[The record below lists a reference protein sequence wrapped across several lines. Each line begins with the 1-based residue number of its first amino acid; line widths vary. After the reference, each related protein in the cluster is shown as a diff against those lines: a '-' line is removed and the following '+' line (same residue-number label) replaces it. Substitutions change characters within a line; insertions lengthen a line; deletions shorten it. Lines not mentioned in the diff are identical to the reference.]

1 MPCFRDERRAIV
13 CASSSYDA
21 VSFSTRCHPAQPV
34 SVPILHPREIQAL
47 QSQNYPHRLMY
58 IVMLWRES
66 TIQRHAITMGA
77 TGTTYARPQ
86 HTHGKKG
93 KTKDKVVKGEVN
105 KSLLFVKSRRL
116 RTVISTLSET
126 LLRSALASD
135 RYVVFALSFP
145 TAAASEEHLLVDL
158 P

>member
-1 MPCFRDERRAIV
+1 M

-66 TIQRHAITMGA
+66 TIQRHAIIMGA

-116 RTVISTLSET
+116 RTVISTLSES

>member
-66 TIQRHAITMGA
+66 TIQRHAIIMGA

-116 RTVISTLSET
+116 RTVISTLSES

>member
-66 TIQRHAITMGA
+66 TIQRHAIIMGA
-77 TGTTYARPQ
+77 TDTTYARPQ

-116 RTVISTLSET
+116 RTVISTLSES

>member
-1 MPCFRDERRAIV
+1 
-13 CASSSYDA
+13 
-21 VSFSTRCHPAQPV
+21 
-34 SVPILHPREIQAL
+34 
-47 QSQNYPHRLMY
+47 
-58 IVMLWRES
+58 
-66 TIQRHAITMGA
+66 MGA

-116 RTVISTLSET
+116 RTVISTLSES